1 MGTFTFGKEERLKK
15 EIWIREL
22 FKRGSSFHLHPFRVL
37 FLIHPD
43 AQASVNQIMISVPVR
58 LFKRAVDRNT
68 IKRRIREGYRL
79 NKEKIPHSGK
89 WLIAYIYTAKNI
101 VPSDTIHRQIA
112 LTMERFRSYEGKK

>member
-1 MGTFTFGKEERLKK
+1 MGTFTFSKEERLRK
-15 EIWIREL
+15 EIWIKEL
-22 FKRGSSFHLHPFRVL
+22 FKTGSSFQLHPFRVL
-37 FLIHPD
+37 FLAHPD

-68 IKRRIREGYRL
+68 IKRRVREGYRL
-79 NKEKIPHSGK
+79 NKEKIPPSGK

-112 LTMERFRSYEGKK
+112 LTMERLRSYEGKK